1 MNTPFHVS
9 VMLEEAVRSLA
20 CKPGGVYVD
29 GTLGGGG
36 HAYEILKR
44 TAPDGKLIGIDADP
58 EALAEAEQKLRP
70 FGGRKILVKDN
81 FSAMRSVLTGLGLE
95 KVDGILLDLGVSS
108 HQFETAERGF
118 SFSLDAPLDMRID
131 PSGEVSAYDVV
142 NTFSEK
148 DLARIIREYG
158 EEKMA
163 GRIAR
168 AIGQRRR
175 IAPIATTGDLAEIIV
190 KAMPSALRRGKIHPA
205 TKTFQAFRIAVNEEL
220 RNLEKAMEDGIDLL
234 ASGGRF
240 SIISFHSLEDRMV
253 KETFRSWEKGCSCPA
268 DIPFCVCGRPSKL
281 KVLSRKPVVPDE
293 EEVAR
298 NPRSRSAK
306 LRTAERI

>member
-9 VMLEEAVRSLA
+9 VMLEEAVQSLA
-20 CKPGGVYVD
+20 CKPGGIYVD

-58 EALAEAEQKLRP
+58 EAMAEAEKRLRP
-70 FGGRKILVKDN
+70 FGRRKILVREN
-81 FSAMRSVLTGLGLE
+81 FSEMKSVLTGLGLE

-108 HQFETAERGF
+108 HQLETAARGF
-118 SFSLDAPLDMRID
+118 SFNLDSPLDMRID
-131 PSGEVSAYDVV
+131 PSREMSAYDVV
-142 NTFSEK
+142 NTFSER

-158 EEKMA
+158 EEKAA

-168 AIGQRRR
+168 AIGEKRR
-175 IAPIATTGDLAEIIV
+175 IAPITTTRELAEIIV
-190 KAMPSALRRGKIHPA
+190 KAMPSRLRQGKIHPA

-220 RNLEKAMEDGIDLL
+220 RNLEKALNDGIDLL
-234 ASGGRF
+234 APGGRF
-240 SIISFHSLEDRMV
+240 SVISFHSLEDRLV
-253 KETFRSWEKGCSCPA
+253 KETFRSWEKGCTCPA
-268 DIPFCVCGRPSKL
+268 DMPVCMCGRPSKL
-281 KVLSRKPVVPDE
+281 RVLSRKPVVPGKE
-293 EEVAR
+293 ETAR
-298 NPRSRSAK
+298 NPRARSAK